1 MGLEVSPGRPLA
13 RLVARA
19 MTDAPP
25 ARHRSRRPYAPPA
38 VTVARDR
45 DDDRVG
51 AAAIHVCE
59 RILRALL
66 VGDDL
71 TVIGDR
77 LAPDMV
83 AWSPHLFTMSRD
95 QLLMAL
101 HDDDLGGD
109 TLTEVTVDVTNADAS
124 PPRVYV
130 EWRLTGRFT
139 NPGFIEDDLLLEP
152 TGRLVETAGVLVV
165 AFEDNR
171 VVWVHCYYDD
181 LALLEQLVAT

>member
-25 ARHRSRRPYAPPA
+25 SRRVSRRPYAPPA
-38 VTVARDR
+38 ATFTRDR
-45 DDDRVG
+45 NRVG
-51 AAAIHVCE
+51 APASQVCE

-71 TVIGDR
+71 TALEDR

-95 QLLMAL
+95 QLLIAL
-101 HDDDLGGD
+101 HDDELGGD
-109 TLTEVTVDVTNADAS
+109 TLTEVTVDVTNTDAS

-165 AFEDNR
+165 AFEDDR

>member
-1 MGLEVSPGRPLA
+1 MGLEVSHGRPLA

-25 ARHRSRRPYAPPA
+25 ARRVSRRPYAPPA
-38 VTVARDR
+38 ATFARGR
-45 DDDRVG
+45 DRVG
-51 AAAIHVCE
+51 EADGQLCE
-59 RILRALL
+59 QILRALL

-71 TVIGDR
+71 IALEDR
-77 LAPDMV
+77 LAPDLV
-83 AWSPHLFTMSRD
+83 AWSPHLFTVSRD
-95 QLLMAL
+95 ELLIAV
-101 HDDDLGGD
+101 HDDELGGD
-109 TLTEVTVDVTNADAS
+109 TLTEVSVDVTNADAS

-139 NPGFIEDDLLLEP
+139 NAEFIEDDLLLEP

-165 AFEDNR
+165 AFEDDR